1 MSIKKYRYIVF
12 VFLILLFPYGS
23 QMALGQ
29 TANTESTQ
37 VSSTEIDRL
46 NRQIE
51 EQKAEI
57 KKLREDLKVEFEQ
70 RKVQQKLLESLAE
83 KLDKLDSSLAEVT
96 KASSNKMVEV
106 VPAVLEKPQTADG
119 VATTATPDKTQ
130 NSTANQDKNSTPAK
144 QTDKSQNV
152 VETGLGKVKFTG
164 MIQGWYS
171 GGNAGF
177 NDTFRFRR
185 VEMRFTGDLLPKLR
199 WSVMFDLAKALT
211 LNNTSTTVNGTTLI
225 RDTSVN
231 QSSRI
236 LQEAF
241 VTLSHF
247 KRANL
252 QIGQFKL
259 PIGQEALQSS
269 SALDTVER
277 ALFMTDR
284 ARGGAL
290 GDVRDFGVMLFGP
303 LNNQVDYQFGVFN
316 GSGETQNDV
325 DRSDKKALAGR
336 LVLRPDFIKGL
347 QVGGSGV
354 WGKGNRS
361 TNPRRDRLGAELV
374 YQRQKFK
381 FKTELMTGV
390 DGEIHRRGYYAHFGY
405 RFMPKLEGIFRFD
418 MFDPDISRETN
429 STNVTERDFIAGV
442 NYYFKDDNFKLQV
455 NYLRKTFSNNIVA
468 SRNQLLVNLQTSW

>member
-1 MSIKKYRYIVF
+1 
-12 VFLILLFPYGS
+12 
-23 QMALGQ
+23 MALGQ

-96 KASSNKMVEV
+96 KAASDKMVEV
-106 VPAVLEKPQTADG
+106 VPAVLEKPQTADA

-199 WSVMFDLAKALT
+199 WSAMFDLAKALT

-290 GDVRDFGVMLFGP
+290 GDVRDFGVMLF
-303 LNNQVDYQFGVFN
+303 
-316 GSGETQNDV
+316 
-325 DRSDKKALAGR
+325 
-336 LVLRPDFIKGL
+336 
-347 QVGGSGV
+347 
-354 WGKGNRS
+354 
-361 TNPRRDRLGAELV
+361 
-374 YQRQKFK
+374 
-381 FKTELMTGV
+381 
-390 DGEIHRRGYYAHFGY
+390 
-405 RFMPKLEGIFRFD
+405 
-418 MFDPDISRETN
+418 
-429 STNVTERDFIAGV
+429 
-442 NYYFKDDNFKLQV
+442 
-455 NYLRKTFSNNIVA
+455 
-468 SRNQLLVNLQTSW
+468 